1 MADPMRVAVV
11 DAHPLF
17 RKGLVD
23 TISGPRLV
31 VVAEGETIEDM
42 RRIVQQSKPDILIFD
57 IGIAGGGIGVADK
70 ALRARSDLRIIIL
83 TASDDQADVADAL
96 RIGVHGYI
104 LKGVGGTE
112 LLNAIESIHLG
123 QPYISPALA
132 TRLLVRTK
140 GKSLLADR
148 ASVIGLT
155 VRDRRVLRHLVKG
168 LSNRELA
175 SELGVDVR
183 TIKYYLSRIFK
194 KMRVQSRV
202 EAILEAQKMRLDFSD
217 QGHS

>member
-1 MADPMRVAVV
+1 MADSIRIAIV

-23 TISGPRLV
+23 TISGPRMTI
-31 VVAEGETIEDM
+31 VAQGETIEDM
-42 RRIVQQSKPDILIFD
+42 RRIVEQSKPDILIFD
-57 IGIAGGGIGVADK
+57 IGIPGGGVGVADN

-112 LLNAIESIHLG
+112 LVDAIECVHLG

-132 TRLLVRTK
+132 TRLLVQTK

-155 VRDRRVLRHLVKG
+155 VRDKRVLHHLAKG
-168 LSNRELA
+168 LTNRQLA

-194 KMRVQSRV
+194 KMRVQGRV
-202 EAILEAQKMRLDFSD
+202 EAILEAQKMRLDFRD